1 MAGPVRTV
9 EVRVL
14 DGPNL
19 YFPRPAV
26 KLTLDV
32 AGWLRV
38 GEDKVETV
46 ARATGRKVRGDN
58 DLVAHLVPVRRP
70 LVTGTIA

>member
-1 MAGPVRTV
+1 MSEPVRTV
-9 EVRVL
+9 ELRVL
-14 DGPNL
+14 EGPNL

-38 GEDKVETV
+38 GDEKVTAI
-46 ARATGRKVRGDN
+46 ARRDRD
-58 DLVAHLVPVRRP
+58 P
-70 LVTGTIA
+70 LDRSRCTRE